1 MRELFLTLGKKL
13 FAELKSGEELGLFL
27 SAEQTDYVRF
37 NQSRVRQST
46 FVEQKVMTLTFQS
59 QSRKVVF
66 DLTLAG
72 IYDIDLAQSLSLL
85 ERAREEVQV
94 LPQDDFVSPMK
105 NAGQSQQEHKGK
117 LPPVNQAIEEIC
129 EASKHVDLAGFLA
142 MGMTVRASLNH
153 LGQNHWFSTESFF
166 FDYSLYTKNANGENK
181 AAKGTYAGTEWDS
194 KALAENIQA
203 SVHWIELLKK
213 PTQSIPRG
221 SYRVYMAPAAV
232 ADLVGMLNWAGLSL
246 NSYKNGSSPL
256 NQLIEKERFFHPAIT
271 VEENFGLGLSPRF
284 NSLGEVAPENLKLI
298 ENGKLQN
305 LFVSSRSAQEYSVP
319 TNFADTWE
327 SCRSMNMLPGTG
339 STSFPSAEAL
349 ERLGTGLYLGN
360 LHYLNWSDLKTARI
374 TGMTRFACFWVE
386 KGQVVGPIQ
395 DLRFDES
402 LYRCLGSEVEALT
415 AESFVAPEVDTYYQR
430 ALGGK
435 KVPGLL
441 LKDFT
446 FTL

>member
-1 MRELFLTLGKKL
+1 LKELFQTLGAKL
-13 FAELKSGEELGLFL
+13 FTELKSGEELGLFL

-46 FVEQKVMTLTFQS
+46 FVDQKVMTMTFQS
-59 QSRKVVF
+59 PSRKVVF
-66 DLTLAG
+66 DLTLSG
-72 IYDIDLAQSLSLL
+72 VYDIDFAQSLSLL
-85 ERAREEVQV
+85 ERAREEVKV

-105 NAGQSQQEHKGK
+105 NAGNSHQEHKSE
-117 LPPVNQAIEEIC
+117 LPTVNQAIEEIC
-129 EASKHVDLAGFLA
+129 RAADHVDLAGFLA
-142 MGMTVRASLNH
+142 LGLTVRASLNH

-166 FDYSLYTKNANGENK
+166 FDYSLYTKNSNGENK
-181 AAKGTYAGTEWDS
+181 AAKGTYAGTDWDS
-194 KALAENIQA
+194 KSLAENIRE

-213 PTQSIPRG
+213 PTQSVPRG

-232 ADLVGMLNWAGLSL
+232 ADLVGMLNWGGLSL

-284 NSLGEVAPENLKLI
+284 NSLGEVSPEKLKLI
-298 ENGKLQN
+298 ENGQLQN
-305 LFVSSRSAQEYSVP
+305 LLVSSRSAQEYSVS
-319 TNFADTWE
+319 TNFADKRE

-339 STSFPSAEAL
+339 TLSFPSTQAL
-349 ERLGTGLYLGN
+349 DRLGTGLYLGN

-415 AESFVAPEVDTYYQR
+415 DESFVAPEVDTYYQR
-430 ALGGK
+430 SLGGK
-435 KVPGLL
+435 KAPGLL